1 MDNQTQKTE
10 EIRPQINIALMTA
23 ERYVETHIVSSDESA
38 CRGRDYINWGPSNT
52 FPEYLH
58 KLYKQVVTLH
68 AIVSQCVNY
77 TAGDKDECKP
87 VMNDGKMNR
96 SGETIR
102 QIVRKAAKDYFI
114 YGGFAFNVIRN
125 KEGGIAEI
133 YNVDMRYLRSNKE
146 NTVFYYSEDW
156 TKRWGKS
163 KDVIFP
169 MYDRDLNWAGIE
181 DEKVK
186 KEMAS
191 TIAYFKG
198 EDSDG
203 DTYPACLYEA
213 AIKDCE
219 IERMIEEFHL
229 NDLNNGFAGSYLINF
244 VNGVPAKDVQDEINA
259 EVNEKY
265 GGYQNAGRII
275 TNFAPDKDH
284 MAIAQKLE
292 ASNFEER
299 YKALAARAR
308 QQIYAAFRCNPNLA
322 GIATE
327 SLGFNNEEYE
337 SAFKLFNRTVIMPV
351 QTMIAEALQSI
362 YDCNLRITPFSM
374 TGATEDD
381 NTATGGAAA

>member
-1 MDNQTQKTE
+1 
-10 EIRPQINIALMTA
+10 
-23 ERYVETHIVSSDESA
+23 
-38 CRGRDYINWGPSNT
+38 
-52 FPEYLH
+52 
-58 KLYKQVVTLH
+58 
-68 AIVSQCVNY
+68 
-77 TAGDKDECKP
+77 
-87 VMNDGKMNR
+87 
-96 SGETIR
+96 
-102 QIVRKAAKDYFI
+102 
-114 YGGFAFNVIRN
+114 
-125 KEGGIAEI
+125 
-133 YNVDMRYLRSNKE
+133 
-146 NTVFYYSEDW
+146 
-156 TKRWGKS
+156 
-163 KDVIFP
+163 
-169 MYDRDLNWAGIE
+169 
-181 DEKVK
+181 
-186 KEMAS
+186 
-191 TIAYFKG
+191 
-198 EDSDG
+198 
-203 DTYPACLYEA
+203 
-213 AIKDCE
+213 
-219 IERMIEEFHL
+219 
-229 NDLNNGFAGSYLINF
+229 
-244 VNGVPAKDVQDEINA
+244 VPAKDVQDEINA